1 MNLELAELARERTRR
16 KGPPGATTTTTSRRA
31 ATNIIIHG
39 LANLKQ
45 QITCATILN
54 ATGCILIAWMVIAHA
69 NQSACG
75 CGPNGL
81 ESIMNKATKSLDKNK
96 KEQNLG
102 VGAGEKQK
110 QKNSLNLEGLEGLGS
125 FFEELI
131 DTANE
136 FAGRCNSPMN
146 SAICA
151 TACGAHS
158 GDELQRQMWSGCF
171 RGWFR
176 GEDASE
182 SRNIF
187 KALEEISKSF
197 PGEL

>member
-45 QITCATILN
+45 QINSAMILN

-96 KEQNLG
+96 KEQSLG

-146 SAICA
+146 SAICT
-151 TACGAHS
+151 TACAQS